1 MAADPR
7 WLEVLKASGGQAL
20 ALGGACTGLLAADYF
35 KWIPPLEPWM
45 IHAATFLGILG
56 IMLWLVSVGS
66 AFHQFYPID
75 GWARY
80 YIRQHR
86 ATKDAEKYIPHMS
99 AKEKEIV
106 AYLLAVKR
114 KELYGCRR
122 RRPCGHF
129 NIPWHRRAS
138 YDSGPASAFGRCAVQ
153 HSRQCVGGTRKEQ
166 RQVSGQ
172 DSRFQWTL
180 SLEDVRVGLV
190 HSN

>member
-20 ALGGACTGLLAADYF
+20 ALGGACTGLLVADYF

-106 AYLLAVKR
+106 AYLLAVNEKSFTAAAD
-114 KELYGCRR
+114 G
-122 RRPCGHF
+122 GHAVTLISRGIVVRHM
-129 NIPWHRRAS
+129 IP
-138 YDSGPASAFGRCAVQ
+138 
-153 HSRQCVGGTRKEQ
+153 
-166 RQVSGQ
+166 GQ
-172 DSRFQWTL
+172 QAL
-180 SLEDVRVGLV
+180 SEDVPFSIPDNVWAVLEKNKDKFPVRTVDFNGPYPWRMSV
-190 HSN
+190 WR